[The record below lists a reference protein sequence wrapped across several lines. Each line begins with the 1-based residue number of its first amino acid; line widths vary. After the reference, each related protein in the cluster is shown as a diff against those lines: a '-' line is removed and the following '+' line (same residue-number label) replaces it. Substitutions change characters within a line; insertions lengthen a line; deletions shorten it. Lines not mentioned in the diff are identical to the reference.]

1 MKRPGFITLPG
12 GAAVTWR
19 PLASIRREVFGS
31 GIIVLFGM
39 GMVLSSLGWLPTASA
54 QAQPPSCEDI
64 RKACRNAGFVMGG
77 PEGDR
82 LVRDCFEPIVHGT
95 ARPAGGARPLPDVP
109 TQWAS
114 TCQAGL
120 AASPAN
126 QGAYQ
131 PAPPSQVPFKPSAS
145 IAPEVDLRPGIEKL
159 GLNVRDQ
166 GSRGTCSV
174 FATTFLIEY
183 HAARTQKLDGL
194 DLSEEYLNWAKNQAN
209 KTDVDGGKF
218 TDIIRGYQEFGMVPQ
233 SDMPNEATFTPKHP
247 ATPQKS
253 LIAAGKSFSRF
264 RFKFIKEWNNQKGMS
279 DSELEATKAALKSG
293 RPVAT
298 GIWWLARFETV
309 MVDQVPLVKEYPR
322 SANKNSDASKN
333 PMFDGHSIDLVGF
346 HEGKEFPG
354 GGYFVFRNS
363 FGPRFGHDGYG
374 FLSFDYMR
382 NYSNDAIVIQP
393 GD

>member
-1 MKRPGFITLPG
+1 VRRRNFITLFG
-12 GAAVTWR
+12 GAAAAWPSV
-19 PLASIRREVFGS
+19 ASIRRHVFGV
-31 GIIVLFGM
+31 GIVLFFGT
-39 GMVLSSLGWLPTASA
+39 GIVPSSPGWLPTGSA
-54 QAQPPSCEDI
+54 QAQPSSCEGI
-64 RKACRNAGFVMGG
+64 RKACRNAGFVLGG

-82 LVRDCFEPIVHGT
+82 LVRDCFEPIVQGT
-95 ARPAGGARPLPDVP
+95 ARPAGGARPLPNVP

-114 TCQAGL
+114 NCQVGL
-120 AASPAN
+120 TSSPAN

-131 PAPPSQVPFKPSAS
+131 PAPRIQLSFTPSAS
-145 IAPEVDLRPGIEKL
+145 ISPEVDLRPAIEKF
-159 GLNVRDQ
+159 GLTVRDQ

-183 HAARTQKLDGL
+183 HAARTQKLNGL

-209 KTDVDGGKF
+209 KTDFDGGKF
-218 TDIIRGYQEFGMVPQ
+218 TDIIRGYHEFGMVPRN
-233 SDMPNEATFTPKHP
+233 DMPNEATFAPQHP
-247 ATPQKS
+247 MTPQKS
-253 LIAAGKSFSRF
+253 LIAAGKNFSRF
-264 RFKFIKEWNNQKGMS
+264 RFEFIKEWDNQKGMS
-279 DSELEATKAALKSG
+279 DKELEATKAALSSG

-298 GIWWLARFETV
+298 GIWWLAHFETMV
-309 MVDQVPLVKEYPR
+309 VDQVPLVKEYPR

-346 HEGKEFPG
+346 HEGKQFPG

-374 FLSFDYMR
+374 FLSFEYMR

>member
-1 MKRPGFITLPG
+1 MKRRGFITLLG

-19 PLASIRREVFGS
+19 PPASVRREVFGA
-31 GIIVLFGM
+31 GIILLLGM
-39 GMVLSSLGWLPTASA
+39 GIALSSPGWLQTGSA

-64 RKACRNAGFVMGG
+64 RKACRNAGFVLGG
-77 PEGDR
+77 SDGDR
-82 LVRDCFEPIVHGT
+82 LVRDCFEPIVQGT
-95 ARPAGGARPLPDVP
+95 ARPAAGARPLPNVP
-109 TQWAS
+109 AQWAS
-114 TCQAGL
+114 SCQAGL
-120 AASPAN
+120 AASSAN

-131 PAPPSQVPFKPSAS
+131 PALPSQIPFKPSAS
-145 IAPEVDLRPGIEKL
+145 ITPEVDLRPGIEKL

-183 HAARTQKLDGL
+183 HAARTQKLNGL
-194 DLSEEYLNWAKNQAN
+194 DLSEEYLNWAKNQAS

-218 TDIIRGYQEFGMVPQ
+218 SDIIRGYQEYGMVPE

-279 DSELEATKAALKSG
+279 DSELEATKAALRSG

-298 GIWWLARFETV
+298 GIWWLAHFETV

-322 SANKNSDASKN
+322 SANRNSDASKN

-346 HEGKEFPG
+346 HEGREFPG

-374 FLSFDYMR
+374 FLSFNYMR
-382 NYSNDAIVIQP
+382 NYSNDALVIEP